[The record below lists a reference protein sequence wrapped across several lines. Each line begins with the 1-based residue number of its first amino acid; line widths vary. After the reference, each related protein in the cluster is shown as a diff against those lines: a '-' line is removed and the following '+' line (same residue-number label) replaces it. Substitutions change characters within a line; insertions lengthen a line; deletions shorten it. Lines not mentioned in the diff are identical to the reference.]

1 MHTLLLIV
9 LLISAM
15 AVAFLDLRELFLI
28 WYSETSPLVSTGTV
42 SIVVLQILLCM
53 AIVVVVSLRLYLDC

>member
-1 MHTLLLIV
+1 MHTFLLIV

-28 WYSETSPLVSTGTV
+28 WYSVTSPSLSTGTV
-42 SIVVLQILLCM
+42 SMVAFQILLCM
-53 AIVVVVSLRLYLDC
+53 GIVVVVSLRLCWDN

>member
-15 AVAFLDLRELFLI
+15 SVAFLDLRELFLI
-28 WYSETSPLVSTGTV
+28 WYSETSPSVSTGTF
-42 SIVVLQILLCM
+42 SIVALQILLCM
-53 AIVVVVSLRLYLDC
+53 GIVVVVSLRLYSDS

>member
-15 AVAFLDLRELFLI
+15 SVAFLDLRELFLI
-28 WYSETSPLVSTGTV
+28 WYSETSPSV
-42 SIVVLQILLCM
+42 SIVALQILLCM
-53 AIVVVVSLRLYLDC
+53 GIVVVVSLRLYSDS